1 MSDNVSKSSKVLVE
15 DADQA
20 RGEIGKGSVWMITM
34 RWMVRLIGV
43 VSTIILARLLTPED
57 FGIVAIAMLIVNFV
71 EVFANTGLHV
81 AIIRHKEDTRDL
93 YDSAWTVSIIF
104 GAGLTAIILA
114 LSPLTIAFFDE
125 PRSFLVIIALA
136 FRPLIIGF
144 ENVGLIAFRKE
155 LNFRQDFR
163 FGVIRKLSFFV
174 PTIAAAF
181 ISQNHWALVIGAL
194 LGGVATVGAS
204 YWAHPFRPRIGF
216 SHARELLVFS
226 AHLLSQSLT
235 KFITGRLDEFIVGG
249 FAGTAKMGLYHVAA
263 DVGTAPTEELVRPIS
278 RSLHP
283 VYAKLKDDGG
293 ALRTTYLSTL
303 SMVATLA
310 FSAGTGVAFVARELV
325 DTLLGDRWHAASG
338 IVVWISLT
346 AVAVS
351 IIDSAPHLMN
361 PIGKERQAT
370 WLAWI
375 YALMLAPV
383 VISAGMYGSIED
395 IAAARFAIS
404 VAMVPI
410 SLTFIGWELGIGP
423 AGFANA
429 LWRPA
434 LGAMVMVA
442 VLSWLDGWLEVPVAL
457 DLLISV
463 LLGGATFVLVVT
475 IAWLSVGRP
484 VAFETTA
491 IELAKT
497 ISSRLTLR
505 WR

>member
-1 MSDNVSKSSKVLVE
+1 
-15 DADQA
+15 
-20 RGEIGKGSVWMITM
+20 
-34 RWMVRLIGV
+34 
-43 VSTIILARLLTPED
+43 
-57 FGIVAIAMLIVNFV
+57 
-71 EVFANTGLHV
+71 
-81 AIIRHKEDTRDL
+81 
-93 YDSAWTVSIIF
+93 
-104 GAGLTAIILA
+104 
-114 LSPLTIAFFDE
+114 
-125 PRSFLVIIALA
+125 
-136 FRPLIIGF
+136 
-144 ENVGLIAFRKE
+144 
-155 LNFRQDFR
+155 
-163 FGVIRKLSFFV
+163 
-174 PTIAAAF
+174 
-181 ISQNHWALVIGAL
+181 
-194 LGGVATVGAS
+194 
-204 YWAHPFRPRIGF
+204 
-216 SHARELLVFS
+216 
-226 AHLLSQSLT
+226 
-235 KFITGRLDEFIVGG
+235 
-249 FAGTAKMGLYHVAA
+249 
-263 DVGTAPTEELVRPIS
+263 
-278 RSLHP
+278 
-283 VYAKLKDDGG
+283 
-293 ALRTTYLSTL
+293 
-303 SMVATLA
+303 MVATLA

-370 WLAWI
+370 WLGWI

-497 ISSRLTLR
+497 ISSRLTQR
-505 WR
+505 WRKPN